1 MAAARE
7 MMDELKD
14 ISDENNILKRAR
26 AMMRQADTMHNFT
39 RGEGKI
45 KTTQDFF
52 TAAEFFAE
60 ESNRLYKL
68 IRMFSYIVPTG
79 EDKRVLMQIA
89 DHIPRHCGQMQLLI
103 QMPGV
108 GKESTFRKVD
118 SIIKENNQIMYLIAK
133 VVQICFAN
141 AKKYNLDFRGITLSG
156 SNGEGID
163 GNPAFG
169 ANANAATTSNQDSTF
184 GSSRRGPATSS
195 NTGNKR
201 TRVSFLLY

>member
-1 MAAARE
+1 MTPCDALSITGYLGTQPGRSGMAAAQ
-7 MMDELKD
+7 DLLDSYKD
-14 ISDENNILKRAR
+14 VTEDNDILKRAR
-26 AMMRQADTMHNFT
+26 HMMSMAASMQNFT

-68 IRMFSYIVPTG
+68 IRMFSYIVPMG

-108 GKESTFRKVD
+108 SHLL
-118 SIIKENNQIMYLIAK
+118 SP
-133 VVQICFAN
+133 
-141 AKKYNLDFRGITLSG
+141 TLRFLSHRIDTAERFLWGWG
-156 SNGEGID
+156 SKNW
-163 GNPAFG
+163 
-169 ANANAATTSNQDSTF
+169 
-184 GSSRRGPATSS
+184 
-195 NTGNKR
+195 
-201 TRVSFLLY
+201 

>member
-1 MAAARE
+1 MAAAQ
-7 MMDELKD
+7 DLLDSYKD
-14 ISDENNILKRAR
+14 VTEDNDILKRAR
-26 AMMRQADTMHNFT
+26 HMMSMAASMQNFT

-68 IRMFSYIVPTG
+68 IRMFSYIVPMG

-108 GKESTFRKVD
+108 RCLSLLLLLNSVRPLSLVPLLAPSDPYISGWQG
-118 SIIKENNQIMYLIAK
+118 IYLQK
-133 VVQICFAN
+133 
-141 AKKYNLDFRGITLSG
+141 S
-156 SNGEGID
+156 
-163 GNPAFG
+163 
-169 ANANAATTSNQDSTF
+169 
-184 GSSRRGPATSS
+184 
-195 NTGNKR
+195 
-201 TRVSFLLY
+201 

>member
-1 MAAARE
+1 MAAAQ
-7 MMDELKD
+7 DLLDSYKD
-14 ISDENNILKRAR
+14 VAEDNCDILKRAR
-26 AMMRQADTMHNFT
+26 HMMSMAASMQNFT

-68 IRMFSYIVPTG
+68 IRMFSYIVPMG

-108 GKESTFRKVD
+108 S
-118 SIIKENNQIMYLIAK
+118 SP
-133 VVQICFAN
+133 ICF
-141 AKKYNLDFRGITLSG
+141 FFHPITSGWQGIYLQKS
-156 SNGEGID
+156 
-163 GNPAFG
+163 
-169 ANANAATTSNQDSTF
+169 
-184 GSSRRGPATSS
+184 
-195 NTGNKR
+195 
-201 TRVSFLLY
+201 

>member
-1 MAAARE
+1 MQKLENANTQNMQNVQIMQNMRNVHDCMSAPGHLGIHPGRSGMAAAQ
-7 MMDELKD
+7 DLLDSYKD
-14 ISDENNILKRAR
+14 VTEDNDILKRAR
-26 AMMRQADTMHNFT
+26 HMMGMAASMQNFT

-68 IRMFSYIVPTG
+68 IRMFSYIVPMG

-108 GKESTFRKVD
+108 RKTF
-118 SIIKENNQIMYLIAK
+118 
-133 VVQICFAN
+133 
-141 AKKYNLDFRGITLSG
+141 LDP
-156 SNGEGID
+156 D
-163 GNPAFG
+163 
-169 ANANAATTSNQDSTF
+169 
-184 GSSRRGPATSS
+184 
-195 NTGNKR
+195 
-201 TRVSFLLY
+201 

>member
-1 MAAARE
+1 MAAAQ
-7 MMDELKD
+7 DLLDSYKD
-14 ISDENNILKRAR
+14 VAEDNCDILKRAR
-26 AMMRQADTMHNFT
+26 HMMSMAASMQNFT

-68 IRMFSYIVPTG
+68 IRMFSYIVPMG

-108 GKESTFRKVD
+108 S
-118 SIIKENNQIMYLIAK
+118 SS
-133 VVQICFAN
+133 ICFFFSPNYFRLAR
-141 AKKYNLDFRGITLSG
+141 NLPSEKLT
-156 SNGEGID
+156 
-163 GNPAFG
+163 A
-169 ANANAATTSNQDSTF
+169 
-184 GSSRRGPATSS
+184 SSRRIIKLCT
-195 NTGNKR
+195 
-201 TRVSFLLY
+201 

>member
-1 MAAARE
+1 MMPALITGYLATHPGRSGMAAAQ
-7 MMDELKD
+7 DLLDSYKD
-14 ISDENNILKRAR
+14 VTEDNDILKRAR
-26 AMMRQADTMHNFT
+26 HMMSMAASMQNFT

-68 IRMFSYIVPTG
+68 IRMFSYIVPMG

-108 GKESTFRKVD
+108 SCFLTLKLRRNVPLTILTP
-118 SIIKENNQIMYLIAK
+118 IIGALTPTVTSQGCSKM
-133 VVQICFAN
+133 
-141 AKKYNLDFRGITLSG
+141 KYKTKN
-156 SNGEGID
+156 
-163 GNPAFG
+163 
-169 ANANAATTSNQDSTF
+169 
-184 GSSRRGPATSS
+184 
-195 NTGNKR
+195 
-201 TRVSFLLY
+201 

>member
-1 MAAARE
+1 MAAAQ
-7 MMDELKD
+7 DLLDSYKD
-14 ISDENNILKRAR
+14 VTEDNDILKRAR
-26 AMMRQADTMHNFT
+26 HMMSMAASMQNFT

-68 IRMFSYIVPTG
+68 IRMFSYIVPMG

-108 GKESTFRKVD
+108 SHLLFTHFEIPEPPNRHDGEIFMGMGVQKLVENINNLS
-118 SIIKENNQIMYLIAK
+118 SIFM
-133 VVQICFAN
+133 
-141 AKKYNLDFRGITLSG
+141 
-156 SNGEGID
+156 
-163 GNPAFG
+163 
-169 ANANAATTSNQDSTF
+169 
-184 GSSRRGPATSS
+184 PATSS
-195 NTGNKR
+195 F
-201 TRVSFLLY
+201 SHF

>member
-1 MAAARE
+1 MLLMAQ
-7 MMDELKD
+7 M
-14 ISDENNILKRAR
+14 
-26 AMMRQADTMHNFT
+26 MHNFT

-52 TAAEFFAE
+52 TQAEFFAE

-118 SIIKENNQIMYLIAK
+118 SIIKENKQIWT
-133 VVQICFAN
+133 
-141 AKKYNLDFRGITLSG
+141 TLAIRYIIWLFSLM
-156 SNGEGID
+156 I
-163 GNPAFG
+163 
-169 ANANAATTSNQDSTF
+169 
-184 GSSRRGPATSS
+184 
-195 NTGNKR
+195 
-201 TRVSFLLY
+201 

>member
-1 MAAARE
+1 MMPALITGYLATHPGRSGMAAAQ
-7 MMDELKD
+7 DLLDSYKD
-14 ISDENNILKRAR
+14 VTEDNDILKRAR
-26 AMMRQADTMHNFT
+26 HMMSMAASMQNFT

-68 IRMFSYIVPTG
+68 IRMFSYIVPMG

-108 GKESTFRKVD
+108 STLLHLPLLQLLLL
-118 SIIKENNQIMYLIAK
+118 SINSILLPVLRAFEPP
-133 VVQICFAN
+133 
-141 AKKYNLDFRGITLSG
+141 SG
-156 SNGEGID
+156 NEAMS
-163 GNPAFG
+163 
-169 ANANAATTSNQDSTF
+169 
-184 GSSRRGPATSS
+184 
-195 NTGNKR
+195 
-201 TRVSFLLY
+201 

>member
-1 MAAARE
+1 MAAARDLLDTYKE
-7 MMDELKD
+7 VGDD
-14 ISDENNILKRAR
+14 NDILKRAR
-26 AMMRQADTMHNFT
+26 HMLDMAANMQCFT

-68 IRMFSYIVPTG
+68 IRMFSYIVPMG

-108 GKESTFRKVD
+108 CHSLFYTR
-118 SIIKENNQIMYLIAK
+118 L
-133 VVQICFAN
+133 
-141 AKKYNLDFRGITLSG
+141 
-156 SNGEGID
+156 
-163 GNPAFG
+163 PAFLHFKHI
-169 ANANAATTSNQDSTF
+169 F
-184 GSSRRGPATSS
+184 GKQIILFGPHV
-195 NTGNKR
+195 G
-201 TRVSFLLY
+201 L